1 MPRTGGASSPRR
13 AVHLAVARTT
23 PLWNRYI
30 PHAAPSGLAFASW
43 SQRSRLGAVCFSGL
57 AAQSAEPAERSI
69 SSPWPSAGKIASK
82 FSRAAFSL
90 PGRLTIRLPP
100 RMPAIPRERQPRG
113 VILQL
118 SLRISSGRPGV
129 VRSISSAVASGV
141 MSRGEKPV
149 PPVVRMSCTCSSSAA
164 WRIAAWICSFS
175 SGTSARCT
183 TSHSFCARSVQSIGP
198 LVSTRSPR
206 EHLSLTVMTAAVY
219 RIKIPPFENL
229 RGRRRIWR
237 AGGRR

>member
-13 AVHLAVARTT
+13 AVRLAVARTT

-30 PHAAPSGLAFASW
+30 PHSAPSGLAFASW

-69 SSPWPSAGKIASK
+69 SSPWPSAGKTASK

-90 PGRLTIRLPP
+90 PGRLTIRLLP

-118 SLRISSGRPGV
+118 SLRHQLRQAGRGALDQL
-129 VRSISSAVASGV
+129 RRGLRRDVA
-141 MSRGEKPV
+141 RGKPV

-198 LVSTRSPR
+198 LVS
-206 EHLSLTVMTAAVY
+206 SLLAA
-219 RIKIPPFENL
+219 
-229 RGRRRIWR
+229 R
-237 AGGRR
+237 ALVADGDDGDCILHIDSSL